1 MGLSMFSPKNL
12 LIHLFFV
19 IICVGMLLNDVQNT
33 ELIWNM
39 FWALIALD
47 FAILVRQNEHLASKL
62 LITPFWLFFYPN
74 TFYVL
79 TELVNIQFSSTAL
92 WERGSLLLFMLYIPS
107 ILFGIMAGVESL
119 EAIFKGYNI
128 KFYGLRLLI
137 IGSLSLFASYAIYIG
152 RYANIRSWDIFIR
165 PVTVFSSMISA
176 ITWDTFPFIF
186 GFTLLQIMVL
196 VFAVDE

>member
-1 MGLSMFSPKNL
+1 MGLSMFTPKNL

-92 WERGSLLLFMLYIPS
+92 WERSSLLLFMLYIPS

-152 RYANIRSWDIFIR
+152 RYANIRSWDIFTR
-165 PVTVFSSMISA
+165 PVTVFTSMISA
-176 ITWDTFPFIF
+176 ISWETFPFIF

>member
-1 MGLSMFSPKNL
+1 MFTPKNL

-92 WERGSLLLFMLYIPS
+92 WERSSLLLFMLYIPS

-152 RYANIRSWDIFIR
+152 RYANIRSWDIFTR
-165 PVTVFSSMISA
+165 PVTVFTSMISA
-176 ITWDTFPFIF
+176 ISWETFPFIF
-186 GFTLLQIMVL
+186 GFTLIQIMVL

>member
-33 ELIWNM
+33 GLMWNM
-39 FWALIALD
+39 LWALLALD
-47 FAILVRQNEHLASKL
+47 FAILVRQNNHTASKL

-92 WERGSLLLFMLYIPS
+92 WERSSLLLFMLYIPS

>member
-1 MGLSMFSPKNL
+1 
-12 LIHLFFV
+12 
-19 IICVGMLLNDVQNT
+19 
-33 ELIWNM
+33 M

-92 WERGSLLLFMLYIPS
+92 WERSSLLLFMLYIPS

-152 RYANIRSWDIFIR
+152 RYSNIRSWDIFIR

-176 ITWDTFPFIF
+176 ISWDTFPFIF

>member
-1 MGLSMFSPKNL
+1 MFSPKNL

-33 ELIWNM
+33 SLMWNM
-39 FWALIALD
+39 FWALLALD
-47 FAILVRQNEHLASKL
+47 FAILVRQNNHTASKL

-92 WERGSLLLFMLYIPS
+92 WERSSLILFMLYIPS

-128 KFYGLRLLI
+128 KFYGLRLLFI
-137 IGSLSLFASYAIYIG
+137 SSLSLFSSYVIYIG

-165 PVTVFSSMISA
+165 PVTVFTSMISA
-176 ITWDTFPFIF
+176 VSWETFPFIF

>member
-1 MGLSMFSPKNL
+1 MGLSMFTPKNL

-92 WERGSLLLFMLYIPS
+92 WERSSLLLFMLYIPS

-152 RYANIRSWDIFIR
+152 RYANIRSWDIFTR
-165 PVTVFSSMISA
+165 PVTVFTSMISA
-176 ITWDTFPFIF
+176 ISWDTFPFIF

>member
-1 MGLSMFSPKNL
+1 MGLSMFTPKNL

-47 FAILVRQNEHLASKL
+47 FAILVRQNDHLASKL

-79 TELVNIQFSSTAL
+79 TELVNIQFTSTAL
-92 WERGSLLLFMLYIPS
+92 WESSSLLLFMLYIPS

-128 KFYGLRLLI
+128 NVYGLRLLI
-137 IGSLSLFASYAIYIG
+137 IGSLSLFSSYAIYIG

-165 PVTVFSSMISA
+165 PVTVLTSMLSA
-176 ITWDTFPFIF
+176 VSWETFPFIL

>member
-1 MGLSMFSPKNL
+1 MFSPKNL

-47 FAILVRQNEHLASKL
+47 FAILVSQNNHLASKL

-92 WERGSLLLFMLYIPS
+92 WERSSLILFMLYIPS

-152 RYANIRSWDIFIR
+152 RYANIRSWDIFTR
-165 PVTVFSSMISA
+165 PVTVFTSMISA
-176 ITWDTFPFIF
+176 ISWDTFPFIF

>member
-1 MGLSMFSPKNL
+1 MFTPKNL

-47 FAILVRQNEHLASKL
+47 FAILVRQNDHLASKL

-92 WERGSLLLFMLYIPS
+92 WERSSLLLFMLYIPS

-152 RYANIRSWDIFIR
+152 RYANIRSWDIFTR
-165 PVTVFSSMISA
+165 PLAVLNNMVAAMS
-176 ITWDTFPFIF
+176 WDTFPFIF
-186 GFTLLQIMVL
+186 GFTLIQIMVL

>member
-1 MGLSMFSPKNL
+1 MFSPKNL

-19 IICVGMLLNDVQNT
+19 IICVGMLLNGVQNT

-47 FAILVRQNEHLASKL
+47 FAILVRQNNHLASKL

-79 TELVNIQFSSTAL
+79 TELVNVQFTSTAL
-92 WERGSLLLFMLYIPS
+92 WEPSSLLLFMLYIPS

-128 KFYGLRLLI
+128 NVYGLRLLI
-137 IGSLSLFASYAIYIG
+137 IGSLSLLSSYAIYIG

-165 PVTVFSSMISA
+165 PVTVFTSMISA
-176 ITWDTFPFIF
+176 VSWETFPFIF

>member
-1 MGLSMFSPKNL
+1 MFSPKNL

-47 FAILVRQNEHLASKL
+47 FAILVRQNDHLASKL

-92 WERGSLLLFMLYIPS
+92 WERSSLLLFMLYIPS

-152 RYANIRSWDIFIR
+152 RYANIRSWDIFTR
-165 PVTVFSSMISA
+165 PVTVFTSMISA
-176 ITWDTFPFIF
+176 ISWDTFPFIF

>member
-1 MGLSMFSPKNL
+1 MFSPKNL

-92 WERGSLLLFMLYIPS
+92 WERSSLLLFMLYIPS

>member
-1 MGLSMFSPKNL
+1 MGLSMFTPKNL

-47 FAILVRQNEHLASKL
+47 FAILVRQNNHTASKL

-74 TFYVL
+74 TFYIL
-79 TELVNIQFSSTAL
+79 TELVNLQFTSTAL
-92 WERGSLLLFMLYIPS
+92 WESNSLLLFMLYVPA

-119 EAIFKGYNI
+119 EAIFKSYNI

-152 RYANIRSWDIFIR
+152 RYANIRSWDIFTR
-165 PVTVFSSMISA
+165 PLAVLNNMVAAMS
-176 ITWDTFPFIF
+176 WDTFPFIF
-186 GFTLLQIMVL
+186 GFTLIQIMVL

>member
-1 MGLSMFSPKNL
+1 MGLYMFSPKNL
-12 LIHLFFV
+12 LIHLFF
-19 IICVGMLLNDVQNT
+19 IAICVGMLLNDVQNT

-47 FAILVRQNEHLASKL
+47 FAILVRQNSHFASKL

-79 TELVNIQFSSTAL
+79 TELVNIHFANAAL
-92 WERGSLLLFMLYIPS
+92 WESSSLLLFMLYIPS

-128 KFYGLRLLI
+128 NVYGLRLLI
-137 IGSLSLFASYAIYIG
+137 IGSLSLFSSYAIYIG

-165 PVTVFSSMISA
+165 PVTVFTSMLSA
-176 ITWDTFPFIF
+176 VSWETFPFIL

>member
-39 FWALIALD
+39 FWTLIALD

>member
-1 MGLSMFSPKNL
+1 MFTPKNL

-47 FAILVRQNEHLASKL
+47 FAILVRQNDHLASKL

-92 WERGSLLLFMLYIPS
+92 WERSSLLLFMLYIPS

>member
-1 MGLSMFSPKNL
+1 MFTPKNL

-47 FAILVRQNEHLASKL
+47 FAILVRQNDHLASKL

-92 WERGSLLLFMLYIPS
+92 WERSSLLLFMLYIPS

-128 KFYGLRLLI
+128 KFYGLRLII

-152 RYANIRSWDIFIR
+152 RYANIRSWDIFTR
-165 PVTVFSSMISA
+165 PVTVFTSMISA
-176 ITWDTFPFIF
+176 ISWETFPFIF

>member
-1 MGLSMFSPKNL
+1 MFSPKNL

-47 FAILVRQNEHLASKL
+47 FAILVRQNSHFASKL

-79 TELVNIQFSSTAL
+79 TELVNIQFTSTAL
-92 WERGSLLLFMLYIPS
+92 WESSSLLLFMLYIPS

-128 KFYGLRLLI
+128 NVYGLRLLI
-137 IGSLSLFASYAIYIG
+137 IGSLSLFSSYAIYIG
-152 RYANIRSWDIFIR
+152 RYTNIRSWDIFIR
-165 PVTVFSSMISA
+165 PVTVLTSMLSA
-176 ITWDTFPFIF
+176 VSWETFPFIL

>member
-33 ELIWNM
+33 GLMWNM
-39 FWALIALD
+39 LWALLALD
-47 FAILVRQNEHLASKL
+47 FAILVRQNNHTASKL

-74 TFYVL
+74 TFYIL
-79 TELVNIQFSSTAL
+79 TELVNLQFTSTAL
-92 WERGSLLLFMLYIPS
+92 WESNSLLLFMLYVPA

-119 EAIFKGYNI
+119 EAIFKSYNV
-128 KFYGLRLLI
+128 KLYGLRLLI
-137 IGSLSLFASYAIYIG
+137 IGSLSLLASYAIYIG
-152 RYANIRSWDIFIR
+152 RYANIRSWDIFTR
-165 PVTVFSSMISA
+165 PFAVLNNMVAAMS
-176 ITWDTFPFIF
+176 WDTFPFIF
-186 GFTLLQIMVL
+186 GFTLIQIMVL

>member
-47 FAILVRQNEHLASKL
+47 FAILVSQNNHLASKL

-92 WERGSLLLFMLYIPS
+92 WERSSLILFMLYIPS

-152 RYANIRSWDIFIR
+152 RYANIRSWDIFTR
-165 PVTVFSSMISA
+165 PVTVFTSMISA
-176 ITWDTFPFIF
+176 ISWDTFPFIF

>member
-1 MGLSMFSPKNL
+1 MGLSMFTPKNL

-92 WERGSLLLFMLYIPS
+92 WERSSLLLFMLYIPS

-128 KFYGLRLLI
+128 KFYGLRLII

>member
-1 MGLSMFSPKNL
+1 MFTPKNL

-47 FAILVRQNEHLASKL
+47 FAILVRQNDHLASKL

-92 WERGSLLLFMLYIPS
+92 WERSSLLLFMLYIPS

-152 RYANIRSWDIFIR
+152 RYANIRSWDIFTR
-165 PVTVFSSMISA
+165 PVTVFTSMISA
-176 ITWDTFPFIF
+176 ISWETFPFIF
-186 GFTLLQIMVL
+186 GFTLIQIMVL

>member
-1 MGLSMFSPKNL
+1 MGLSMFTPKNL

-92 WERGSLLLFMLYIPS
+92 WERSSLLLFMLYIPS

-152 RYANIRSWDIFIR
+152 RYSNIRSWDIFIR

-176 ITWDTFPFIF
+176 ISWDTFPFIF

>member
-1 MGLSMFSPKNL
+1 MGLSMFTPKNL

-92 WERGSLLLFMLYIPS
+92 WERSSLLLFMLYIPS

-152 RYANIRSWDIFIR
+152 RYANIRSWDIFTR
-165 PVTVFSSMISA
+165 PVTVFTSMISA
-176 ITWDTFPFIF
+176 ISWETFPFIF
-186 GFTLLQIMVL
+186 GFTLIQIMVL

>member
-1 MGLSMFSPKNL
+1 MGLSMFTPKNL

-47 FAILVRQNEHLASKL
+47 FAILVRQNDHLASKL

-92 WERGSLLLFMLYIPS
+92 WERSSLLLFMLYIPS

-165 PVTVFSSMISA
+165 PVTVFTSMISA
-176 ITWDTFPFIF
+176 ISWDTFPFIF

>member
-1 MGLSMFSPKNL
+1 MFTPKNL

-47 FAILVRQNEHLASKL
+47 FAILVRQNNHLASKL

-92 WERGSLLLFMLYIPS
+92 WERSSLILFMLYIPS

-128 KFYGLRLLI
+128 KFYGLRLLFI
-137 IGSLSLFASYAIYIG
+137 SSLSLFASYAIYIG

-165 PVTVFSSMISA
+165 PVTVFTSMISA
-176 ITWDTFPFIF
+176 VSWETFPFIF

>member
-1 MGLSMFSPKNL
+1 MFSPKNL

-33 ELIWNM
+33 SLMWNM
-39 FWALIALD
+39 FWALLALD
-47 FAILVRQNEHLASKL
+47 FAILVRQNNHTASKL

-92 WERGSLLLFMLYIPS
+92 WERSSLILFMLYIPS

-128 KFYGLRLLI
+128 KFYGLRLLFI
-137 IGSLSLFASYAIYIG
+137 SSLSLFASYAIYIG

-165 PVTVFSSMISA
+165 PVTVFTSMISA
-176 ITWDTFPFIF
+176 VSWETFPFIF

>member
-1 MGLSMFSPKNL
+1 MGLSMFTPKNL

-47 FAILVRQNEHLASKL
+47 FAILVRQNDHLASKL

>member
-1 MGLSMFSPKNL
+1 MGLSMFTPKNL

-47 FAILVRQNEHLASKL
+47 FAILVRQNDHLASKL

-92 WERGSLLLFMLYIPS
+92 WERSSLLLFMLYIPS

-152 RYANIRSWDIFIR
+152 RYANIRSWDIFTR
-165 PVTVFSSMISA
+165 PLAVLNNMVAAMS
-176 ITWDTFPFIF
+176 WDTFPFIF

>member
-1 MGLSMFSPKNL
+1 MGLSMFTPKNL

-92 WERGSLLLFMLYIPS
+92 WERSSLLLFMLYIPS

-152 RYANIRSWDIFIR
+152 RYANIRSWDLFIR

>member
-1 MGLSMFSPKNL
+1 MGLSMFTPKNL

-47 FAILVRQNEHLASKL
+47 FAILVRQNDHLASKL

-79 TELVNIQFSSTAL
+79 TELVNIQFANAAL
-92 WERGSLLLFMLYIPS
+92 WESSSLLLFMLYIPS

-128 KFYGLRLLI
+128 NVYGLRLLI

>member
-92 WERGSLLLFMLYIPS
+92 WERSSLLLFMLYIPS

>member
-1 MGLSMFSPKNL
+1 MFTPKNI

-39 FWALIALD
+39 SWALIALD
-47 FAILVRQNEHLASKL
+47 FAILVRQNDHLASKL

-79 TELVNIQFSSTAL
+79 TELVNIQFANAAL
-92 WERGSLLLFMLYIPS
+92 WESSSLLLFMLYIPS

-128 KFYGLRLLI
+128 NVYGLRLLI

-152 RYANIRSWDIFIR
+152 RYANIRSWDIFTR
-165 PVTVFSSMISA
+165 PLAVLNNMVAAMS
-176 ITWDTFPFIF
+176 WDTFPFIF
-186 GFTLLQIMVL
+186 GFTLIQIMVL

>member
-1 MGLSMFSPKNL
+1 MFTPKNL

-92 WERGSLLLFMLYIPS
+92 WERSSLLLFMLYIPS

-152 RYANIRSWDIFIR
+152 RYSNIRSWDIFIR

-176 ITWDTFPFIF
+176 ISWDTFPFIF

>member
-1 MGLSMFSPKNL
+1 MFTPKNL

-47 FAILVRQNEHLASKL
+47 FAILVRQNDHLASKL

-79 TELVNIQFSSTAL
+79 TELVNNQFSSTAL
-92 WERGSLLLFMLYIPS
+92 WERNSLLLFMLYIPS

>member
-1 MGLSMFSPKNL
+1 MGLSMFTPKNL

-47 FAILVRQNEHLASKL
+47 FAILVRQNDHLASKL

-92 WERGSLLLFMLYIPS
+92 WERNSLLLFMLYIPS

-152 RYANIRSWDIFIR
+152 RYANIRSWDIFTR
-165 PVTVFSSMISA
+165 PVTVFTSMISA
-176 ITWDTFPFIF
+176 ISWETFPFIF
-186 GFTLLQIMVL
+186 GFTLIQIMVL

>member
-1 MGLSMFSPKNL
+1 MFSPKNL
-12 LIHLFFV
+12 LIHLFF
-19 IICVGMLLNDVQNT
+19 ITICVGMLLNDVQNT

-47 FAILVRQNEHLASKL
+47 FAILVRQNNHLASKL

-92 WERGSLLLFMLYIPS
+92 WEPSSLLLFMLYIPS

-128 KFYGLRLLI
+128 DVYGLRLLI
-137 IGSLSLFASYAIYIG
+137 IGSLSLFSSYAIYIG

-165 PVTVFSSMISA
+165 PVTVFTSMISA
-176 ITWDTFPFIF
+176 VSWETFPFIF

>member
-1 MGLSMFSPKNL
+1 MGLSMFTPKNL

-47 FAILVRQNEHLASKL
+47 FAILVRQNDHLASKL

-92 WERGSLLLFMLYIPS
+92 WERSSLLLFMLYIPS

-152 RYANIRSWDIFIR
+152 RYANIRSWDIFTR
-165 PVTVFSSMISA
+165 PVTVFTSMISA
-176 ITWDTFPFIF
+176 ISWETFPFIF

>member
-1 MGLSMFSPKNL
+1 MFSPKNL

-47 FAILVRQNEHLASKL
+47 FAILVRQNDHLASKL

-79 TELVNIQFSSTAL
+79 TELVNIQFANAAL
-92 WERGSLLLFMLYIPS
+92 WESSSLLLFMLYIPS
-107 ILFGIMAGVESL
+107 ILFGIMASVESL

-128 KFYGLRLLI
+128 NVYGLRLLI

-152 RYANIRSWDIFIR
+152 RYANIRSWDIFTR
-165 PVTVFSSMISA
+165 PLAVLNNMVAAMS
-176 ITWDTFPFIF
+176 WDTFPFIF
-186 GFTLLQIMVL
+186 GFTLIQIMVL